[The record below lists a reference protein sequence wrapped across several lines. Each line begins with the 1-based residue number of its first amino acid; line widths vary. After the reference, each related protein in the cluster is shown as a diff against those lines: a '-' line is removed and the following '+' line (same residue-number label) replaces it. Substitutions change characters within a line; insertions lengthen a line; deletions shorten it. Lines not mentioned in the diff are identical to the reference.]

1 MCYIKQNWHMRIL
14 GRIFFFFMKEKGFR
28 RPVFVPSWS
37 HMVGFEHEI
46 WVSWRCGGH
55 FSCKYGQVRIQS
67 FNVLRSCTNIFLF
80 FFIFQECVVRIVV
93 KLLSPP
99 LLSDSPVSGDTSS
112 YLPHMHMLSAVLSC
126 LAHVDVIH
134 ILSLYGVV
142 SFWFRFFM
150 DILYS
155 WVAEF
160 GILVFL
166 RIG

>member
-1 MCYIKQNWHMRIL
+1 MLHKSKLTHENFGKNL
-14 GRIFFFFMKEKGFR
+14 SFFMKEK
-28 RPVFVPSWS
+28 
-37 HMVGFEHEI
+37 
-46 WVSWRCGGH
+46 
-55 FSCKYGQVRIQS
+55 
-67 FNVLRSCTNIFLF
+67 VLRQRVFNCTNIFL

-142 SFWFRFFM
+142 SF
-150 DILYS
+150 
-155 WVAEF
+155 
-160 GILVFL
+160 
-166 RIG
+166 